1 MSDARHDTAAEARLE
16 DGNAEGPHAGRH
28 RGTASA
34 QDDNAQVVEAPHG
47 RHRRPSGPPAMEV

>member
-34 QDDNAQVVEAPHG
+34 QENAQVVEAPHG